1 MRRLLSSICFL
12 VLASCSSLPIP
23 DSDPASAEIRQVIE
37 AFRTSI
43 IERDRER
50 FLSLFLHDRV
60 TWQGVNG
67 DESLERLRIKL
78 PKATKAP
85 INPKSTH
92 ITFIDSI
99 VKDPKR
105 NEETFDNI
113 HIDTDGDIASV
124 YFDYV
129 YLEDGQESNHGKE
142 SWLMVRSKLGWKI
155 VSVVWSENDP
165 VTPTG
170 QSK

>member
-1 MRRLLSSICFL
+1 MRHLLGSIFFL
-12 VLASCSSLPIP
+12 MLASCASLPKA
-23 DSDPASAEIRQVIE
+23 DSPQATAEIHQVIE
-37 AFRTSI
+37 SFRTSI

-60 TWQGVNG
+60 AWQGVNG
-67 DESLERLRIKL
+67 DQSLERIRVKL

-85 INPKSTH
+85 INPKNTH

-105 NEETFDNI
+105 NEEAFDNI

-124 YFDYV
+124 YFDYI
-129 YLEDGQESNHGKE
+129 YLEDGKESNHGKE
-142 SWLMVRSKLGWKI
+142 AWLMVRSKSGWKI

-165 VTPTG
+165 VTSSDS
-170 QSK
+170 SK